1 MITLSAKI
9 VFEENNEIE
18 LSGKRIVAFDGTLA
32 DRADFEMPTWGV
44 ISNGGSIKFLDRD
57 NAIKNKASAITTSYK
72 PKIYVSLYN
81 TVTKANQQI
90 GEYFV
95 EDWDYDINSIEV
107 SARLTDGLQEM
118 QDVTIAPLVYN
129 LSRENDD
136 IFNTAYYAYEYLQSQ
151 AFAKGFNLIALD
163 NLDFDS
169 ATLEHLTK
177 IEIPFLAI
185 EQTNLWRALDDF
197 GKAFQCHFYKNSQG
211 TIVCVYQRGI

>member
-18 LSGKRIVAFDGTLA
+18 LSGKQIVAFDGTLA

-81 TVTKANQQI
+81 TLTKANQQI

-95 EDWDYDINSIEV
+95 EDWDYNINSIEV
-107 SARLTDGLQEM
+107 SATLTDGLQEM
-118 QDVTIAPLVYN
+118 QDVTIGSLAYD
-129 LSRENDD
+129 LSRNG
-136 IFNTAYYAYEYLQSQ
+136 NTADSATVAYNHLQKQ
-151 AFAKGFNLIALD
+151 AVDNGFNLIAID
-163 NLDFDS
+163 SPNFDT
-169 ATLEHLTK
+169 ATREHLNK
-177 IEIPFLAI
+177 ISIPILYI
-185 EQTNLWRALDDF
+185 EKSTLWRALNDF
-197 GKAFQCHFYKNSQG
+197 GIAFQLHFYKNPQG
-211 TIVCVYQRGI
+211 TIVCVYKEGL